1 MYVRHGGASRLALVP
16 QLQLCVTDNNGLIL
30 WIRICRK
37 SNLRLKLRCV
47 VSAASNPLFDL
58 GKSKTPATHVSPL
71 ESSILE
77 VRIREF
83 PSACVVLRIFRT
95 K

>member
-37 SNLRLKLRCV
+37 SNLRLKLRLAGLSFKKGGKNQHRQCLPGFCWG
-47 VSAASNPLFDL
+47 ADL
-58 GKSKTPATHVSPL
+58 KHQVGWSGSSTDSPR
-71 ESSILE
+71 ILD
-77 VRIREF
+77 
-83 PSACVVLRIFRT
+83 
-95 K
+95 